1 MKTGV
6 VIFLFLLITG
16 CVSSRDF
23 YVSEGQLA
31 HSIDCSGVSFDWGL
45 CYVEA
50 GEICREK
57 GYEVLET
64 SGDTSGAAQENQPG
78 LHKGIVT
85 NRKMIIQC
93 KS

>member
-57 GYEVLET
+57 GYEVLEKKWT
-64 SGDTSGAAQENQPG
+64 PKIGQCYKVESGLTKRIPEDG
-78 LHKGIVT
+78 
-85 NRKMIIQC
+85 
-93 KS
+93 